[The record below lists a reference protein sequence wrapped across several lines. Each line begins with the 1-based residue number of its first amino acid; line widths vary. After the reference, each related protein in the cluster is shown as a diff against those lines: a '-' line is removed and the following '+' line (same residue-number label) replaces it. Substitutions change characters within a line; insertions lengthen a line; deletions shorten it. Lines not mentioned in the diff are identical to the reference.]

1 MSTENPS
8 LLERLKEGLEKAKK
22 PFAYILVFIAVIIEA
37 LPDELLPASSG
48 TSARV
53 ATLLV
58 LSFILMEILFEIHE
72 TLVKKS
78 SKLIRIKSNDLFSRI
93 ARIVKDEKHPT
104 IQYIGVA
111 GRHGW
116 QTVIEKLLVDNSKDS
131 VLDAAKFEIEIAL
144 INPKQCEETSLL
156 ERFDIVGPIIK
167 QISKKIEQLSKKQ
180 SNGALSLY
188 TYDHMPNM
196 IGFLVNDNYL
206 FLALAYIE
214 KQDGEKVLRAGGTD
228 YFIYSK
234 NDLFGGQ
241 EAIKR
246 FQGWFQFIKE
256 NDKNIGADTTS
267 NK

>member
-8 LLERLKEGLEKAKK
+8 LLDRLKEGLEKAKK

-37 LPDELLPASSG
+37 LPDELLPTSAGS
-48 TSARV
+48 SARV
-53 ATLLV
+53 ATLLA

-72 TLVKKS
+72 TIVKKS
-78 SKLIRIKSNDLFSRI
+78 SKLNRIKSNDLFARI
-93 ARIVKDEKHPT
+93 ARIVKDEKSPK

-116 QTVIEKLLVDNSKDS
+116 QTVIEKLLIDGSKDS
-131 VLDAAKFEIEIAL
+131 ILDSTRFDIEMAL
-144 INPKQCEETSLL
+144 IDPKQCEETSLM

-167 QISKKIEQLSKKQ
+167 QMSKKIEQISIKQ
-180 SNGALSLY
+180 NNGTLSLY
-188 TYDHMPNM
+188 TYNHMPNM
-196 IGFLVNDNYL
+196 IGFLINENYL

-214 KQDGEKVLRAGGTD
+214 EQDGEEIFRAGGTD
-228 YFIYSK
+228 YFVYSK

-246 FQGWFQFIKE
+246 FQGWFKYIK
-256 NDKNIGADTTS
+256 KNGSKVAPETATLD
-267 NK
+267 